1 MSDQHFTNIFNIN
14 GNGNTI
20 NVSQSVT
27 NDSGG
32 AEMFGMV
39 LKFVLAFIGL
49 LLSPVLVPI
58 LLTVNGVKMLQERGQ
73 GDNADDQ

>member
-32 AEMFGMV
+32 AEAAGMV

-49 LLSPVLVPI
+49 LLSPILIPI
-58 LLTVNGVKMLQERGQ
+58 LLTAHGVKMLQDQRQ
-73 GDNADDQ
+73 GGDYDA

>member
-32 AEMFGMV
+32 AEAAGMV
-39 LKFVLAFIGL
+39 LKFMLAFIGL